1 MAQSLPRKTNPSDF
15 NPDAVLGDVFGHT
28 RYRDG
33 QREVIEALLAGRPSL
48 AVFPTGSGKSLCYQL
63 PAVLLDGLTLVVSP
77 LIALMK
83 DQVEAMTKC
92 GLTAA
97 RLDSSLSIA
106 ETDHV
111 YQQMES
117 GLLKLLYI
125 APERLNNENFIRR
138 LGMTPIA
145 LVAIDEA
152 HCISE
157 WGHNFRPDYLKLGGW
172 VKSLGVTRV
181 LALTATA
188 TEAVAE
194 DIRTH
199 FDITPEDYVHTGFRR
214 PNLHFRVTHSS
225 AAERKQKL
233 ASVLREMP
241 DDSPTIVYVTLQQT
255 AEEVATWLARE
266 GFSAKAYHAGMPAE
280 YRSEAQED
288 FMAGHVR
295 IIVATIAFGMGI
307 DKADIR
313 AVVHYNLPKSLEN
326 YVQETGRAGRDG
338 DDARCEVLA
347 CGDDRI
353 VLENFVYGDTPSG
366 RGLRSLLEHLL
377 MQGDHFDVSHY
388 DLAATCDIRPLV
400 IATALA
406 QLELRGV
413 LKAKGSFYGAFRY
426 QFLQPVERVLAGHRE
441 ERQEL
446 LMKLFD
452 RAKFGR
458 SWHTLDVAE
467 AAEHLGED
475 KARIARAL
483 NYLGEIGD
491 LRLQPSRP
499 RYVYEL
505 ELDSEIGRSELV
517 DSLAEAF
524 HQREANEV
532 ERIESVV
539 DFCESTGCL
548 TRQLLAYFGEDLDE
562 DCATCGNCVD
572 RGRDTQRGELPTDLI
587 DDISAEQVAIIREV
601 IDEKRVPLRQPR
613 QLARFL
619 CGLSS
624 PAATRARLSRHDHYG
639 ALDCVPFQ
647 TVLAQVETMLL

>member
-1 MAQSLPRKTNPSDF
+1 MAQKKLPTRNAV
-15 NPDAVLGDVFGHT
+15 DADIAVREIFGHDGF
-28 RYRDG
+28 RQG
-33 QREVIEALLAGRPSL
+33 QREVIDVLLAGRPAL

-63 PAVLLDGLTLVVSP
+63 PAVLLDGLTLVISP

-83 DQVEAMTKC
+83 DQVEAMTAR
-92 GLTAA
+92 GVAAA
-97 RLDSSLSIA
+97 RLDSSLSVAATERIY
-106 ETDHV
+106 E
-111 YQQMES
+111 QMAAGE
-117 GLLKLLYI
+117 LKLLYI
-125 APERLNNENFIRR
+125 APERLNNESFTRR
-138 LGMTPIA
+138 LGAVAIS

-188 TEAVAE
+188 TEAVAD
-194 DIRTH
+194 DIRQH
-199 FDITPEDYVHTGFRR
+199 FDITAEDHIHTGFRR
-214 PNLHFRVTHSS
+214 PNLHFQVTLSS

-233 ASVLREMP
+233 AGILREMP
-241 DDSPTIVYVTLQQT
+241 DDAATIVYVTLQRT

-266 GFSAKAYHAGMPAE
+266 GFSARAYHAGMPAE

-288 FMAGHVR
+288 FMAGQVR

-307 DKADIR
+307 DKSDIR
-313 AVVHYNLPKSLEN
+313 AVIHYNLPKSLEN

-338 DDARCEVLA
+338 GDARCEILA

-353 VLENFVYGDTPSG
+353 VLENFVYGDTPSE

-377 MQGDHFDVSHY
+377 MQGDQFDVSHY

-413 LKAKGSFYGAFRY
+413 LSAKGSFHGSFRY
-426 QFLQPVERVLAGHRE
+426 QFLQPVERVLSGHTEQRRAFLTE
-441 ERQEL
+441 
-446 LMKLFD
+446 LFD
-452 RAKFGR
+452 LAKFGR
-458 SWHTLDVAE
+458 SWHSIDVAD
-467 AAEHLGED
+467 AAERLGEQ
-475 KARIARAL
+475 KSRIAQAL
-483 NYLGEIGD
+483 NHLGEIGD

-505 ELDSEIGRSELV
+505 KPGSEVGRSELV
-517 DSLAEAF
+517 NSLVEAF
-524 HQREANEV
+524 HQREANEI
-532 ERIESVV
+532 ERIETVV
-539 DFCESTGCL
+539 EFCESTQCL
-548 TRQLLAYFGEDLDE
+548 TRQLLAYFGEGLE
-562 DCATCGNCVD
+562 ADCGTCGNCVD
-572 RGRDTQRGELPTDLI
+572 RAVDTPERELPTDLI
-587 DDISAEQVAIIREV
+587 DDISAEQVATIREV

-613 QLARFL
+613 QLTRFL

-639 ALDCVPFQ
+639 ALECIPFQ